1 MRSARFCLIFTNA
14 FGPVHRAFVSKQKPL
29 PVRLSICSSNSK
41 TVGQHW
47 ERILAYFDRRLIF
60 ENGKVVAIS
69 SLNDNVIAGRRITSV
84 SYIFWKYEKAE

>member
-29 PVRLSICSSNSK
+29 PVRSNIYSSNSK
-41 TVGQHW
+41 RVGQHW

-60 ENGKVVAIS
+60 ENGKVVPS
-69 SLNDNVIAGRRITSV
+69 PEAGQQVRGLESAL
-84 SYIFWKYEKAE
+84 SKKNWIFG